1 MTYSGVIKVRSRK
14 GTIAMLESYSA
25 GLKDG
30 DLSRTAME
38 IIYLVLAIRGII
50 VWF

>member
-1 MTYSGVIKVRSRK
+1 
-14 GTIAMLESYSA
+14 MLWIGWGLSTFSCMLWVYV